1 LLDSL
6 LQEMGGWEWQPFESN
21 YRPVFHPPSYS
32 NSIDPQQVTQQPPS
46 LCDLCIRKVVSDTS
60 LAESART
67 VPVTILRDLVSAAVQ
82 QGRYGSLAILV
93 ESWPYEVFKL
103 EQLSLPYLTSN
114 PDNLDTED
122 RKSLIKKSTKLV
134 ITLVNKIVT
143 LGKTCIRVLD
153 ISGYPLDSD
162 FLVSTLKSFQTSS
175 SSPRLTLV
183 LDLYLT
189 DEICFSL
196 NRVGIPVTE
205 GLRVIVRN
213 VYFSITQNNSYWEEE
228 YIKTLDKLQHDW
240 AEVFDINN
248 VSGLELS
255 MLDIRSFFAQR
266 SGRGDFFYILS
277 DIFKHLKVL
286 DLSYNAI
293 NLNGCEIATRILR
306 DFLSRASCLERLD
319 LSGNR
324 LTNNVPALFSTTL
337 NLRYLNLSGTQ
348 LRQVDLSYL
357 ARFNTLE
364 QLDISSNN
372 LGNKLNILKNIFTA
386 LEQLEILEMVDC
398 KLSQAHIDDLIPYLD
413 KTRKLKMVNLREN
426 EGIKSVKLKC
436 HVLVDPPYEEEDIL
450 EDYDNFY

>member
-1 LLDSL
+1 
-6 LQEMGGWEWQPFESN
+6 MGGWEWQPFESN
-21 YRPVFHPPSYS
+21 YHPVFHPTSY
-32 NSIDPQQVTQQPPS
+32 SIDPQQVTQPSS
-46 LCDLCIRKVVSDTS
+46 LCNLCIRKVVSDSS
-60 LAESART
+60 LADRAKT
-67 VPVTILRDLVSAAVQ
+67 VPATILRDLVRAAVH
-82 QGRYGSLAILV
+82 QGRYGSLASLV
-93 ESWPYEVFKL
+93 ESWPHKVFKL
-103 EQLSLPYLTSN
+103 EKLSLPYLVSL

-122 RKSLIKKSTKLV
+122 RKSLIKKSSKLE
-134 ITLVNKIVT
+134 ITLVNKVVH
-143 LGKTCIRVLD
+143 LVKSGKTCITVLD

-162 FLVSTLKSFQTSS
+162 FLVSTLESFQTTTSS
-175 SSPRLTLV
+175 SSPILTLV

-189 DEICFSL
+189 DKVCLKL
-196 NRVGIPVTE
+196 NTAGIPVSE
-205 GLRVIVRN
+205 GLRVVVRN
-213 VYFSITQNNSYWEEE
+213 VYFSITQNISYWEEE

-240 AEVFDINN
+240 ADVFDVSN

-277 DIFKHLKVL
+277 DIFKQLKVL

-324 LTNNVPALFSTTL
+324 LTNNVPALFSNTL

-357 ARFNTLE
+357 ARLNLLE

-386 LEQLEILEMVDC
+386 LEELEILEMVDC
-398 KLSQAHIDDLIPYLD
+398 KLSQAHIDDLIPYLE
-413 KTRKLKMVNLREN
+413 KTIKLKMVNLMEN

-436 HVLVDPPYEEEDIL
+436 QVMFDPPYEEEEI
-450 EDYDNFY
+450 EDYDYFY